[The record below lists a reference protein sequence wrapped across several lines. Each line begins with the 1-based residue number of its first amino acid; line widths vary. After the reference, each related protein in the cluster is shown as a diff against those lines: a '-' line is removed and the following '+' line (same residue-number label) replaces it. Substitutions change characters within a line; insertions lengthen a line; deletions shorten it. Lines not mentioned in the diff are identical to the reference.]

1 MKENKKD
8 DKFLFVVN
16 LLREFYYEKNGKED
30 TIGFLKEMIK
40 LLEEE
45 QNIKIISLLNEGKN
59 E

>member
-8 DKFLFVVN
+8 DKFMFVVR

-40 LLEEE
+40 LLEE
-45 QNIKIISLLNEGKN
+45 N
-59 E
+59 